1 MLQNNLELIVQ
12 YPLRHSSDYVC
23 RGFKGLHLHAPVFV
37 TFEGATANDQELA
50 NLLGATFCH
59 EVMRLSGTTEEH
71 QMPCN
76 GQQTAISCH
85 AISEPTCKKILVQP
99 AGHQA
104 TSNNWP
110 TAPNVERHWQQNI
123 KSPLYSVVQVV
134 PSSYPASALR
144 FPTINAC
151 LWKKHPIES
160 VWAILQQ
167 AGIGHKENQIFISYV
182 RKDSAAIADQLFQA
196 LTNEGF
202 DIFLDRCSVPIGVQF
217 QEHLMQDICD
227 KAMVVL
233 LNTEGVKNSHWVGE
247 EIAIVKTYRLGLL
260 EILFPN
266 VLKRKDIDSDF
277 TEAITPSDLL
287 SAGSGYPA
295 GHPLLTTGK
304 LTDIV
309 ERIKIEHGRA
319 LHRRRIELIN
329 NLAVA
334 LTNARKSSQILP
346 DGTILVRPSKYGT
359 EKVIALTSRTPTL
372 GDFSLL
378 HQHGK
383 ISPTREGVI
392 VSPAPLFQ
400 AHRLNQ
406 ISWLGEI
413 SNIQHINEAQLNAL
427 AASI

>member
-1 MLQNNLELIVQ
+1 MLQNNLELIIQ
-12 YPLRHSSDYVC
+12 YPARNSYIC

-37 TFEGATANDQELA
+37 VFEGATTNDQKLA
-50 NLLGATFCH
+50 NLLGITFCH
-59 EVMRLSGTTEEH
+59 EVMRLAGTTEEH
-71 QMPCN
+71 QMPCG
-76 GQQTAISCH
+76 GQLGVVNCH
-85 AISEPTCKKILVQP
+85 AIDEPTCKKILVQP
-99 AGHQA
+99 AGNQA
-104 TSNNWP
+104 IPNNWP
-110 TAPNVERHWQQNI
+110 NAPTVEHRWQQKIND
-123 KSPLYSVVQVV
+123 PLYSVVQVV
-134 PSSYPASALR
+134 PSSHPSSSLR
-144 FPTINAC
+144 FPAINAC
-151 LWKKHPIES
+151 LWKSHPIES
-160 VWAILQQ
+160 ILAILQQ
-167 AGIGHKENQIFISYV
+167 AGIGHKENQVFISYV

-202 DIFLDRCSVPIGVQF
+202 DVFLDRCSVPVGVQF

-233 LNTEGVKNSHWVGE
+233 LNTDGVKNSHWVGE

-260 EILFPN
+260 EVLFPN
-266 VLKRKDIDSDF
+266 VLKRKDIDPDF
-277 TEAITPSDLL
+277 TEEITSADLL
-287 SAGSGYPA
+287 SAGSGYST
-295 GHPLLTTGK
+295 GHPPLTTGK
-304 LTDIV
+304 LTNII

-334 LTNARKSSQILP
+334 LTNAGKSSQILP
-346 DGTILVRPSKYGT
+346 DGTFLVRPSRYGT
-359 EKVIALTSRTPTL
+359 EKIIALTSRTPTL

-378 HQHGK
+378 HQQGK
-383 ISPTREGVI
+383 VSPIREGVI

-406 ISWLGEI
+406 ISWLGGV